1 MSLFFGDINQ
11 DLLKDCSLSGIC
23 DLHGLT
29 NLIKEPTCF
38 KSENSTLLDVFL
50 TDKPY
55 SFTTC
60 LNIDIGLSDFHNFIC
75 VATKLHAPCES
86 KRKIKYRS
94 MKKFCSESFNR
105 DLDNVPFHV
114 CSVFDDVDDIVWAYK
129 TMYESVL
136 NDHAPVKNRIVS
148 NKQVPHMNSKLRKAR
163 NQRNM
168 WRNKHFKCRAN
179 TIFRNNYVYWRNKV
193 VSLNRC
199 SIKKYFDEKC
209 NGSNTS
215 SSFFKTISP
224 YISDNK
230 LKNGRTIILRE
241 NDNIVTQSAEVA
253 EIFNTYYM
261 SLAEYEGTPD
271 SLCDLS
277 LNDII
282 TKHLS
287 HPSILLIKRHTV
299 PTTTTF
305 NFDFI
310 NEDIMQKYIMKLVS
324 KKAPGYDGIQSK
336 ILKLSGVSISAPL
349 SIIFNECITSCCF
362 PSDMKLSEI
371 SPVFKKNDSLS
382 KENYR
387 SVNIL
392 TVISKVFERII
403 SDQLIKYFTAI
414 LSDRL
419 SAYRKGY
426 SCQHVILH
434 LTEFWRSA
442 LDENKYVGTIST
454 DLSKAF
460 DRMPHGLLMSKLHAY
475 GLSPCACRLL
485 MSYLCDRKQRVK
497 ISDSVSEW
505 VTINRGVPQGSV
517 LGPLLFNIFLND
529 LFYTDISACIANY
542 ADDNHLCDSHTSL
555 EALKLNLSVDTEKAL
570 HWYDNN
576 RLNANPDKFQ
586 CVVMNRNGA
595 LPVSISVQDKTINS
609 TGEMNVLGV
618 VLDAKLNFKP
628 YVSLICKR
636 ASRQINA
643 LRRLSKFLTTDGRL
657 KVYKS
662 FISANFSYC
671 PVTWLFCGKVNS
683 AKLEKLQERALR
695 FVYNDQVSTYNDLL
709 LQANVLSLSM
719 YRLRFLAIEVYKCV
733 SLKNPDYLNRLFTKK
748 PAVYCLRDPDQLYQ
762 TKFNTYT
769 YGYRSFAYYGAKL
782 WNKLPLELKNS
793 PTLIIFKGKLNHW
806 IRSDSAKS
814 LEIF

>member
-1 MSLFFGDINQ
+1 
-11 DLLKDCSLSGIC
+11 
-23 DLHGLT
+23 
-29 NLIKEPTCF
+29 
-38 KSENSTLLDVFL
+38 
-50 TDKPY
+50 
-55 SFTTC
+55 
-60 LNIDIGLSDFHNFIC
+60 
-75 VATKLHAPCES
+75 
-86 KRKIKYRS
+86 
-94 MKKFCSESFNR
+94 
-105 DLDNVPFHV
+105 
-114 CSVFDDVDDIVWAYK
+114 
-129 TMYESVL
+129 
-136 NDHAPVKNRIVS
+136 
-148 NKQVPHMNSKLRKAR
+148 
-163 NQRNM
+163 
-168 WRNKHFKCRAN
+168 
-179 TIFRNNYVYWRNKV
+179 
-193 VSLNRC
+193 
-199 SIKKYFDEKC
+199 
-209 NGSNTS
+209 
-215 SSFFKTISP
+215 
-224 YISDNK
+224 
-230 LKNGRTIILRE
+230 
-241 NDNIVTQSAEVA
+241 
-253 EIFNTYYM
+253 
-261 SLAEYEGTPD
+261 
-271 SLCDLS
+271 
-277 LNDII
+277 
-282 TKHLS
+282 
-287 HPSILLIKRHTV
+287 
-299 PTTTTF
+299 
-305 NFDFI
+305 
-310 NEDIMQKYIMKLVS
+310 
-324 KKAPGYDGIQSK
+324 
-336 ILKLSGVSISAPL
+336 
-349 SIIFNECITSCCF
+349 
-362 PSDMKLSEI
+362 MKLSEI
-371 SPVFKKNDSLS
+371 SPIFKKNDSLS

-403 SDQLIKYFTAI
+403 SDQLTKYFTEI
-414 LSDRL
+414 LSNRL

-426 SCQHVILH
+426 SCQQVILH

-442 LDENKYVGTIST
+442 LDDNKYVGTIST

-497 ISDSVSEW
+497 IFDSVSDW
-505 VTINRGVPQGSV
+505 ATINRGVPQGSV

-555 EALKLNLSVDTEKAL
+555 EALKLSLSVDTEKTL

-576 RLNANPDKFQ
+576 GLNANPDKFQ

-595 LPVSISVQDKTINS
+595 LPISISVQDSAINS
-609 TGEMNVLGV
+609 TDEINVLGV
-618 VLDAKLNFKP
+618 LLDAKLNFKP
-628 YVSLICKR
+628 YVTLICKR